1 MMLIASLLV
10 PDDQLI
16 AIDLMPR
23 QVLILHFL
31 VLQNLAHFMLHHNL
45 DIANLHRCAM
55 TSIARICV
63 ASTLLVDDRPV
74 FRVAARRRL
83 TALDATLFLNAISR
97 L

>member
-1 MMLIASLLV
+1 MMLIASLFV
-10 PDDQLI
+10 PNDQLI
-16 AIDLMPR
+16 AIDLMSR

-45 DIANLHRCAM
+45 DITDLHRSAM
-55 TSIARICV
+55 TSIARISV

-74 FRVAARRRL
+74 FRVAGSSCFA
-83 TALDATLFLNAISR
+83 ALDAALFLNAIST